1 MSQTVVPE
9 ILAKMEP
16 WLAGCIEEWQAQPV
30 EGREPTLPATRD
42 GKVNVRGV
50 ARALGLKP
58 SQEQH
63 LFRHAEL
70 RAALDAV
77 AIEQGLKPVGMRPE
91 ADEID
96 KAVAARLKQVQA
108 RGNELSKV
116 VAEQAATIERQR
128 REIRGYRAQL
138 GLLETTGQL
147 LRTEPPR

>member
-1 MSQTVVPE
+1 M
-9 ILAKMEP
+9 
-16 WLAGCIEEWQAQPV
+16 
-30 EGREPTLPATRD
+30 PATRD

-77 AIEQGLKPVGMRPE
+77 AIEQGIKPVGTRPE
-91 ADEID
+91 ADEMD
-96 KAVAARLKQVQA
+96 KAVAGRLRQVQA

-138 GLLETTGQL
+138 GLLEATGQL
-147 LRTEPPR
+147 LRTEPLK